1 MADRKKEASIHA
13 GHRERLRNR
22 LRAEGL
28 SSFSEHEVLEL
39 LLTYAIPQKDVNP
52 LAHELIARFGSLSDV
67 LEADETELMRVSGV
81 GSRAAQL
88 LSMIPQLLT
97 YYQRN
102 ALGEKPVVTNFAQ
115 ACAYCG
121 PLFAGAKQEHLYMVC
136 LDRGGHVLH
145 LSLMHTGT
153 VDEVALYPRLVV
165 QMALRH
171 DAHAVLLAHNHPS
184 GMAEPSQADVAT
196 TNRVIAALSTID
208 VVLTDHLIFSR
219 GEVYSISHKRRYADG
234 IAGDAYSYMAKLAG
248 GALRDELGEWIACPE
263 IELAGERDETALW
276 NEG

>member
-1 MADRKKEASIHA
+1 
-13 GHRERLRNR
+13 
-22 LRAEGL
+22 
-28 SSFSEHEVLEL
+28 
-39 LLTYAIPQKDVNP
+39 
-52 LAHELIARFGSLSDV
+52 
-67 LEADETELMRVSGV
+67 
-81 GSRAAQL
+81 
-88 LSMIPQLLT
+88 
-97 YYQRN
+97 
-102 ALGEKPVVTNFAQ
+102 
-115 ACAYCG
+115 
-121 PLFAGAKQEHLYMVC
+121 MVC

-234 IAGDAYSYMAKLAG
+234 IAGDAYSYMSKPAG
-248 GALRDELGEWIACPE
+248 GALRDELGEWIACAE